1 MKLKALTPAE
11 VYRLLNARL
20 DTEIDAMQSVLKRTD
35 AVKLIAQD
43 MSEIKSNVQTLQLAL
58 ESARDNTDK
67 TTSAALAVLTKRVE
81 GLDLSATV
89 NTLSSEI
96 GAIQAGLLEVMQQ
109 TSEPDTEAQN
119 SVNNEILNSV
129 LEQIKALEQRIEYDK
144 QRQLPYLAL
153 PTLAQ
158 PQPDP
163 GIIFDSDTL
172 NGQIQNLRKTVM
184 QLVDGLIEAVNRLA
198 TEELQRISITNYE
211 QLLAEITLLNERFEE
226 AFETQINVND
236 LKDI

>member
-1 MKLKALTPAE
+1 MKLKALTAAE
-11 VYRLLNARL
+11 VYRLLNDRL
-20 DTEIDAMQSVLKRTD
+20 NTEVAAMQSVLKRAD
-35 AVKLIAQD
+35 AVKLISQD
-43 MSEIKSNVQTLQLAL
+43 MSEVKSNVQTLQLAL
-58 ESARDNTDK
+58 EAARDNSDK
-67 TTSAALAVLTKRVE
+67 HTAKALAILTKKVE
-81 GLDLSATV
+81 ALDLTGTV
-89 NTLSSEI
+89 NNLSSDI
-96 GAIQAGLLEVMQQ
+96 AAIQAGLLDVMQ
-109 TSEPDTEAQN
+109 TSAEPETQE
-119 SVNNEILNSV
+119 SVNTEILNSV
-129 LEQIKALEQRIEYDK
+129 LTQIQALEQRIEYDK

-158 PQPDP
+158 PAPDP

-172 NGQIQNLRKTVM
+172 ARQIQSLRRIV
-184 QLVDGLIEAVNRLA
+184 QNLVDGLIESVNRLA